1 MKLEEL
7 PYKVQV
13 RPLDTAVN
21 VTWEP
26 VSCEKRFGRIIYS
39 VIVSNNDLNFTKTLS
54 LQTDTSYQIDGLQP
68 FTKYTLTI
76 IAARNGR
83 NIYQNKFINI
93 FKFNFTTSAAGLSIW
108 SEI

>member
-7 PYKVQV
+7 PNKVQV

-26 VSCEKRFGRIIYS
+26 VNCTKRYGRIIYS
-39 VIVSNNDLNFTKTLS
+39 VMVSNSDLNFTKTLS
-54 LQTDTSYQIDGLQP
+54 LKTDTSYQIDGLQP
-68 FTKYTLTI
+68 FTNYTLTI

-83 NIYQNKFINI
+83 NIYQYIFLNI
-93 FKFNFTTSAAGLSIW
+93 FKFNFATSAAGLSI
-108 SEI
+108 